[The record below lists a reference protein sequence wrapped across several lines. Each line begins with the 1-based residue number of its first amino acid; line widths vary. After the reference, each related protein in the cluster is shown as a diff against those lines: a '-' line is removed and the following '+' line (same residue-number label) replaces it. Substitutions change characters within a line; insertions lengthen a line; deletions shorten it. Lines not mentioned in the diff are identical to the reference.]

1 MIASHLR
8 SVIPLVVT
16 AAATACAGAGTPTPS
31 AATPAASTS
40 DGPRIV
46 QPGAPGQATRVITAD
61 ELTEVEGA
69 VYTEADVRFIQRM
82 IPHHEQALEMTD
94 LVLRRAAGE
103 AVQQMALR
111 MQISQRDEI
120 GLITRWLTDRGE
132 SVRMEHDM
140 SGGMAMIPGMLT
152 PEQMQQLAT
161 AADDDFDRLFLEL
174 MIRHH
179 QGAIEMVHE
188 LFSTSGAGQESLIFK
203 FASDVD
209 ADQTMEIERM
219 QKLLAAGLR

>member
-1 MIASHLR
+1 MIAAHLR
-8 SVIPLVVT
+8 SLTLLVAT
-16 AAATACAGAGTPTPS
+16 AAVTACAAAGTPTPS

-46 QPGAPGQATRVITAD
+46 QPGAPGQATRAITAD
-61 ELTEVEGA
+61 ELTEVQGA
-69 VYTEADVRFIQRM
+69 TYTEADVRFIQRM

-103 AVQQMALR
+103 AVRRMALR

-120 GLITRWLTDRGE
+120 GLITRWLTDREE
-132 SVRMEHDM
+132 SVRTEHAM
-140 SGGMAMIPGMLT
+140 SGRMAMIPGMLT

-174 MIRHH
+174 MIQHH

-219 QKLLAAGLR
+219 QRLLDAGLR